1 MLTALKTSWLPSD
14 QESVYGPFEC
24 RIVVWLV
31 DTPRQCTGGEAVR
44 ISNRSLPSLMIG
56 EVPSEAS
63 AGVETV
69 NSTYRCFVTNGA
81 QDKEREKR
89 KTSSA

>member
-1 MLTALKTSWLPSD
+1 M
-14 QESVYGPFEC
+14 YGPFEC

-31 DTPRQCTGGEAVR
+31 DTSRQFTGGEAVR

-69 NSTYRCFVTNGA
+69 NSTY
-81 QDKEREKR
+81 
-89 KTSSA
+89 